1 MKFKAAVL
9 SFLLSGFAFAQITVS
24 VGDFSK
30 LEVFDRISAILIP
43 SDKNMLEISGNK
55 AEYVR
60 YINRNGR
67 LRIKM
72 NIENILNGKDI
83 TVKVYFNELNSI
95 FANTGTR
102 ITTEDIIS
110 SPSLTIK
117 ANQGSEIIL
126 NTETDMLKV
135 NVNGG
140 GKVELT
146 GHTASQKIDSNS
158 GGIYNGIELE
168 AAVTDVSVKAG
179 GEATVYCTG
188 TVDAKTLAGG
198 NIYIYGGA
206 DVTEKSTAG
215 GNIYIRQ

>member
-1 MKFKAAVL
+1 MKKSVVL
-9 SFLLSGFAFAQITVS
+9 LAFFLFGFTFAQTNIS
-24 VGDFSK
+24 VGDFTK

-43 SDKNMLEISGNK
+43 SDENRLEITGQK

-60 YINRNGR
+60 YVNRNGK
-67 LRIKM
+67 LKIKM

-83 TVKVYFNELNSI
+83 TVKVYFTKLTSI
-95 FANTGTR
+95 FANTGTS
-102 ITTEDIIS
+102 ITSESLIRT
-110 SPSLTIK
+110 PSLAVR
-117 ANQGSEIIL
+117 ANQGSEISL
-126 NTETDMLKV
+126 ETETDRLKV
-135 NVNGG
+135 TTNGG

-146 GHTASQKIDSNS
+146 GRTDSQKIDSNS
-158 GGIYNGIELE
+158 GGIYNGIELV